1 MVSSGVVA
9 VSSSASVATLAGWG
23 VGRVLKAVGLV
34 CFLGLLAREPLA
46 CAPSV
51 FGVAHERFLNCS
63 TQSSAENA
71 APAKAVG
78 RCWDVDVDREES
90 WLDGSIDGPDHVDP
104 FRAVARPRLFTPLV
118 ARGVSVSDGFGAKKP
133 DHPAWEVSC
142 QSSGENSFLRF
153 PWLLLLLV

>member
-9 VSSSASVATLAGWG
+9 VSSSASVATLAGCG
-23 VGRVLKAVGLV
+23 VGRALKVVGLV
-34 CFLGLLAREPLA
+34 CFFGLLARDPLA
-46 CAPSV
+46 CACVPSV
-51 FGVAHERFLNCS
+51 LGVAHERFLNCS

-90 WLDGSIDGPDHVDP
+90 WLDGSIDGPDHVDS

-118 ARGVSVSDGFGAKKP
+118 ARGVSGSDGFGAKKP
-133 DHPAWEVSC
+133 DHPA
-142 QSSGENSFLRF
+142 
-153 PWLLLLLV
+153 